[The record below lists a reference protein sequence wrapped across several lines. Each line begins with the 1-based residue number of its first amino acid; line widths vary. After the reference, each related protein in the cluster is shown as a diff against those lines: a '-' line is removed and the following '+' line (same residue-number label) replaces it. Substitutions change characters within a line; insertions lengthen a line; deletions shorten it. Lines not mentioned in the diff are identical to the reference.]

1 MTSTAEFVRF
11 SAFPKPPARR
21 EGGIDRSEKPG
32 VCTVSHGIWWIVLL
46 SLFGFDLLALR
57 LLALGPPTLQIQ
69 QNGSS
74 QVLLSLSNPIAE
86 TVQLESSP
94 DLIHWHFLLST
105 SNNLKEFSPGP
116 VTNGNRF
123 YRASRTGTASQTNQ
137 FTVSL
142 KDQTATVGAGD
153 LVWSDGSV
161 SHFSGGQVRLMAER
175 TNYLVVNY
183 GSLRLHNLR
192 RWIGDGD
199 QLIATIVAHTS
210 APPQIQVPVS
220 FAVPSTRL
228 GLAKAKMVQGTS
240 PIRVATMGDSLTEIS
255 PFINWRSLLFDSNL
269 AAYGYHLR
277 TKSDAIV
284 LNLGASATTC
294 DYGLAMVSQTA
305 QSCGRPC
312 QGSCFA
318 GTASDFGIDPESLP
332 QPTYPLAS
340 ESHLW
345 SFRPDVVMVAYGI
358 NGGPYSLNN
367 LESISRA
374 LIEDHQ
380 VPTLFLTEND
390 FASLPLSDSILPTL
404 RSIRAGIGGAIAD
417 TAAYVEEVNRNG
429 TNTFV
434 DAIHQ
439 NDDGWMAW
447 AEAIQGVLNPHAQSA
462 ITVPISKSRVVPD
475 RYPCDKGYLNMG
487 ATVVG
492 GIPLELSSGVHL
504 AKSGLL
510 TYPGYLPSSFQA
522 SLIAEVPGKAGVYTN
537 YVTYSHHCWNWAS
550 LIIERGIGVRGSV
563 SNGFH
568 GHATN
573 SFRGYCS
580 WLDESGREHFIADFG
595 YTDDDVIYPRPG
607 TQFIAAIT
615 QVLAAVTN
623 QISAGISGEGAPIGW
638 TSSALRISITEGNAR
653 IIGVLFG
660 GPRHEE
666 LDLTSTSKDFDQPN
680 LWSDESGVHDLGLSR
695 ILYTDNRDA
704 PIGIPFTTSG
714 IQLLLRS
721 NPNGGVLQMKG
732 DGVQLADVNLLS
744 TTTSPRLV
752 GWFPDEAPEKSRH
765 QLVLNLGS
773 SEESGLSPGPGLHGV
788 SILKATLIY

>member
-1 MTSTAEFVRF
+1 MISTAEPVRS
-11 SAFPKPPARR
+11 SAIPKPPSWR
-21 EGGIDRSEKPG
+21 EGGIDRSEKTA
-32 VCTVSHGIWWIVLL
+32 VCPFCHGIWWIVLL
-46 SLFGFDLLALR
+46 SLFCFDLPALR
-57 LLALGPPTLQIQ
+57 LWAHGPPILQIQ
-69 QNGSS
+69 QNGSG

-86 TVQLESSP
+86 TVHLENSP
-94 DLIHWHFLLST
+94 DLIHWHFLFST
-105 SNNLKEFSPGP
+105 SNNLQEFSPGP

-123 YRASRTGTASQTNQ
+123 YRASRTTTASQTNQ

-142 KDQTATVGAGD
+142 KDQIATVGAGD

-161 SHFSGGQVRLMAER
+161 SHFSGGHVRLIPER

-192 RWIGDGD
+192 RFIGEGE
-199 QLIATIVAHTS
+199 QLVATIVTHTS
-210 APPQIQVPVS
+210 APPQIQVPPS
-220 FAVPSTRL
+220 FAVSPTRL
-228 GLAKAKMVQGTS
+228 GLFKVKMAHQTS

-269 AAYGYHLR
+269 AVYGYHLR

-294 DYGLAMVSQTA
+294 DYGLAMVSPAA
-305 QSCGRPC
+305 QSFGRPN
-312 QGSCFA
+312 QGYCFA
-318 GTASDFGIDPESLP
+318 GAASDFGIDSDSLP

-340 ESHLW
+340 ASHLW
-345 SFRPDVVMVAYGI
+345 SFRPDLVMVAYGI

-404 RSIRAGIGGAIAD
+404 RSIRDGIGGAIAD
-417 TAAYVEEVNRNG
+417 TAAYVEEINRNG

-439 NDDGWMAW
+439 NDYGWMAW
-447 AEAIQGVLNPHAQSA
+447 AEAIQGVLNPHAQSE

-475 RYPCDKGYLNMG
+475 RYSSDKGHLNMG

-492 GIPLELSSGVHL
+492 GIPLELSSGAHL
-504 AKSGLL
+504 TKSGLL
-510 TYPGYLPSSFQA
+510 TYTGYLPSSFHA

-580 WLDESGREHFIADFG
+580 WLDESANEHFIADFG

-607 TQFIAAIT
+607 TLFITAIT
-615 QVLAAVTN
+615 QALAAVTN

-638 TSSALRISITEGNAR
+638 TSSALRVSITEGNAR

-666 LDLTSTSKDFDQPN
+666 LDLTSTSQAFDQPN
-680 LWSDESGVHDLGLSR
+680 LWSDESGFHDLGLTQ
-695 ILYTDNRDA
+695 ILYTDDRDA
-704 PIGIPFTTSG
+704 PLGIPFAASG

-721 NPNGGVLQMKG
+721 NPIGGVLQMQG
-732 DGVQLADVNLLS
+732 DEVRLADVNLFS
-744 TTTSPRLV
+744 TATAPRVV
-752 GWFPDEAPEKSRH
+752 GWFPGETPEKSMH
-765 QLVLNLGS
+765 HLVLTLGN
-773 SEESGLSPGPGLHGV
+773 GAKHGPSPGPGQHGI
-788 SILKATLIY
+788 SILKATLIN